1 MKKYELIKKIVTFV
15 LKYTRM
21 NVAEIKNDLHRMVVE
36 TNDPA
41 ILEQIAA
48 LFASLRAEKNWWD
61 TISEQEKAL
70 IEKGRQDMA
79 EGKTVTRSEVR
90 QQVRQ
95 ILSK

>member
-1 MKKYELIKKIVTFV
+1 
-15 LKYTRM
+15 M

-36 TNDPA
+36 TNDTA
-41 ILEQIAA
+41 ILEQIAI

-70 IEKGRQDMA
+70 VEKGRQDMA
-79 EGKTVTRSEVR
+79 EGKTVPRSEVR
-90 QQVRQ
+90 EQVRQ

>member
-1 MKKYELIKKIVTFV
+1 
-15 LKYTRM
+15 M

-79 EGKTVTRSEVR
+79 EGKTVPRSEVR

>member
-1 MKKYELIKKIVTFV
+1 MVTFV
-15 LKYTRM
+15 LKYTSM

-41 ILEQIAA
+41 ILEQIAS

-79 EGKTVTRSEVR
+79 EGKTVPRSEVR

>member
-1 MKKYELIKKIVTFV
+1 
-15 LKYTRM
+15 M

-79 EGKTVTRSEVR
+79 EGKTAPRSEVR

>member
-1 MKKYELIKKIVTFV
+1 MKMLTFV
-15 LKYTRM
+15 SKYSSM

-41 ILEQIAA
+41 ILEQIAV

-61 TISEQEKAL
+61 TITEQEKAL

-79 EGKTVTRSEVR
+79 EGKTVPRSEVR
-90 QQVRQ
+90 EQVRQ

>member
-1 MKKYELIKKIVTFV
+1 MKMLTFV
-15 LKYTRM
+15 SKYLSM

-36 TNDPA
+36 TNDAA
-41 ILEQIAA
+41 ILEQIAI

-61 TISEQEKAL
+61 TITEQEKAL

-79 EGKTVTRSEVR
+79 EGKTVPRSEVR
-90 QQVRQ
+90 EQVRQ